1 MSKKNASSQRNLII
15 FKDYSFHMLNFSI
28 IGLKSYIHP
37 EFGIERL
44 SRWSNFDNLGSELVL
59 FCFCVRLSE
68 TWKHECR
75 ISFRP
80 SQRHLKIFAQKAI
93 FSPFYF
99 HQNCM
104 ISKILIFSGKMKKI
118 FSVQSLFGTF
128 FNAQY
133 GECIYFLQ
141 KFNFGTLIKQ
151 SKSLSIPLQTDK
163 PTHWCSVPEHKNIII
178 LHVPSTFW

>member
-80 SQRHLKIFAQKAI
+80 SQRHLKILPKKAI
-93 FSPFYF
+93 FHLFIFIKIVWFPKYWFFQAKWNRFLAFKAYF
-99 HQNCM
+99 EHFSMLNAVNT
-104 ISKILIFSGKMKKI
+104 SIFFCRNS
-118 FSVQSLFGTF
+118 
-128 FNAQY
+128 
-133 GECIYFLQ
+133 
-141 KFNFGTLIKQ
+141 TLA
-151 SKSLSIPLQTDK
+151 L
-163 PTHWCSVPEHKNIII
+163 
-178 LHVPSTFW
+178 